1 MPRTRSLAWS
11 ELKIGIVTVVAIVLA
26 LSLVLAGGGE
36 AGFWWQRYPLK
47 TRFND
52 VMGLKPGAVV
62 RLSGKEVGAVT
73 EVKFAGMQVEVSL
86 ELSKDVRP
94 LVTTDA
100 IASIGSLSL
109 LGEPIIDIKGAQTG
123 TPLDD
128 WQYIPAS
135 QSRGQLD
142 ELTTKASKGIEETSA
157 LIADIRAGKGTIGKL
172 VTDEALYNELNKFV
186 TSAEDVTRAINQG
199 KGTIGGLMQDPA
211 AYQSLKA
218 SLENL
223 QAMTARIN
231 SGQGALA
238 RLINDDALGKSISNT
253 TANLEQATGKINS
266 SAGTAGKLIND
277 TQLYDRFTS
286 VGQRLDQLMSGLE
299 SGRGT
304 AGQLLKDQQLY
315 ENMNKTVVELR
326 DLLAAIR
333 KDPKKYLRVSVS
345 IF

>member
-1 MPRTRSLAWS
+1 MPRTRTLVWS
-11 ELKIGIVTVVAIVLA
+11 ELKIGIAAVVAVALT
-26 LSLVLAGGGE
+26 LSLVLAVGGS

-62 RLSGKEVGAVT
+62 RLSGKEIGSVT
-73 EVKFAGMQVEVSL
+73 DVQFAGTQVEVTM
-86 ELSKDVRP
+86 ELAKDVRP
-94 LVTTDA
+94 LVTDEAVAT
-100 IASIGSLSL
+100 IGSLSL
-109 LGEPIIDIKGAQTG
+109 LGEPIIDIKGAQSG
-123 TPLDD
+123 TPLAD
-128 WQYIPAS
+128 WAYIPAS
-135 QSRGQLD
+135 QSRGMLD
-142 ELTTKASKGIEETSA
+142 ELTTKASKGLEETS
-157 LIADIRAGKGTIGKL
+157 LLVADLRAGKGTLGKL
-172 VTDEALYNELNKFV
+172 ITDDALYSELNRFV
-186 TSAEDVTRAINQG
+186 TSAEQVTRAINQG

-218 SLENL
+218 ALENL
-223 QAMTARIN
+223 QTATARIN

-238 RLINDDALGKSISNT
+238 RLINDDALGKSIANT
-253 TANLEQATGKINS
+253 TASLEQATGKINS

-286 VGQRLDQLMSGLE
+286 VAQRLDQVMAGLDA
-299 SGRGT
+299 GRGT

-315 ENMNKTVVELR
+315 ENMNQAVVELR

>member
-11 ELKIGIVTVVAIVLA
+11 ELKIGIAVVAAIA
-26 LSLVLAGGGE
+26 LTVMLVLAVGGS

-62 RLSGKEVGAVT
+62 RLSGKEIGAVT
-73 EVKFAGMQVEVSL
+73 EVQFAGMQVEVSM

-94 LVTTDA
+94 LVTTEA
-100 IASIGSLSL
+100 VASIGSLSL

-123 TPLDD
+123 TPLAD

-135 QSRGQLD
+135 QSRGPLD
-142 ELTTKASKGIEETSA
+142 ELTTKASKGLEETS
-157 LIADIRAGKGTIGKL
+157 LLVADIRAGKGTLGKL
-172 VTDEALYNELNKFV
+172 VTDEALYNEINRFV
-186 TSAEDVTRAINQG
+186 SSAEQVTRAINQG

-223 QAMTARIN
+223 QTTTARLN

-238 RLINDDALGKSISNT
+238 RLINDDALGKSIAST

-286 VGQRLDQLMSGLE
+286 VAQRLDQVMAGLDA
-299 SGRGT
+299 GRGT
-304 AGQLLKDQQLY
+304 AGQFLKDQQLY
-315 ENMNKTVVELR
+315 ENMNRAVVELR

-333 KDPKKYLRVSVS
+333 KDPRKYLRVSVS